1 VAALTIEYKAPHKLT
16 LGHIYEG
23 LAEMNLDEVVEEGE
37 NESVAIRC
45 RRLVAAIITQG
56 FSYMV
61 KARVEYGEIYTSEAT
76 IFLCIPDD
84 PSTVYYSLS
93 VPKGNVRASTS

>member
-23 LAEMNLDEVVEEGE
+23 LAEMNLDKVVEESR

-45 RRLVAAIITQG
+45 RHLVAAVITQG

-61 KARVEYGEIYTSEAT
+61 KAGVQMLMNIERNAISSTAIYSCNVSASCCAISST
-76 IFLCIPDD
+76 IV
-84 PSTVYYSLS
+84 SQ
-93 VPKGNVRASTS
+93 